1 MFCIKNKLNFT
12 VCRCIYSAFCW
23 CHHCTVTHHFSCKSF
38 IRCSRKI
45 CCDSVYRAVN
55 DCRFSDL
62 FFFYRCQGLCCTC
75 IFVLNL
81 CTVLSICISCCSI
94 FLYLYIIRCL
104 IREFV
109 GSSLQIFFQLRLDN
123 SYMRSIDNLY
133 ALSFFYDSS
142 GICLF
147 QKFIADSLRLCNCDT
162 KSGRTTVN
170 IYDIFLSAKASGD
183 QFTYRITG
191 GCCSCTGCLS
201 GFFSCI
207 YISFCIK
214 LCLCI
219 IIFTSRSLE
228 IKFPDHKCKDY
239 IIQDKVNNTNRND
252 PQPACF
258 CISLQD
264 TKEEQV
270 KETS

>member
-1 MFCIKNKLNFT
+1 MHIT
-12 VCRCIYSAFCW
+12 VPSVG
-23 CHHCTVTHHFSCKSF
+23 VTTAPSPIIFPANPSSGAV
-38 IRCSRKI
+38 RKI

-55 DCRFSDL
+55 DCCFSDL

-81 CTVLSICISCCSI
+81 CTVLSICIFCCNI
-94 FLYLYIIRCL
+94 FLCLYIIRCL
-104 IREFV
+104 ICEFV

-147 QKFIADSLRLCNCDT
+147 QKFITNSLRFCNCDT

-170 IYDIFLSAKASGD
+170 IYNIFLSSKTSGD

-191 GCCSCTGCLS
+191 GCYSCSGCLS
-201 GFFSCI
+201 GFF
-207 YISFCIK
+207 
-214 LCLCI
+214 LA
-219 IIFTSRSLE
+219 FTSA
-228 IKFPDHKCKDY
+228 F
-239 IIQDKVNNTNRND
+239 V
-252 PQPACF
+252 
-258 CISLQD
+258 
-264 TKEEQV
+264 
-270 KETS
+270 